1 MNDTQQNQPQPYVD
15 PRAQYAP
22 AFGQQPQPVQSQTF
36 QPQPIYQ
43 PVYQPVTVPVYAP
56 AFALKV
62 DRHPQRKQAAKAINR
77 VGAVSFM
84 QTVLSFLLATP
95 LVFLSMAIGVNVYAD
110 SMAFQLVNAV
120 SVPLCTALPF
130 FVYLRVGKK
139 DVTEYLKFE
148 RVGFG
153 LGLLFVLGGLGISLL
168 ANYPAFFI
176 QDLLANFGYEPGD
189 SASIAP
195 AVTSIPLLVTEF
207 LTTAVLVPV
216 MEEFAFRGVLLSS
229 LKRFGPGL
237 SITVSALIFA
247 LAHLD
252 ISGVV
257 FAFIA
262 GFVFGAI
269 YYYTENLWLSI
280 FIHALNNALA
290 VLSNS
295 LPDLLQLDE
304 ITVGI
309 LFVTLPMVLGLL
321 AAVILVVRLGAG
333 RVTLRNQR
341 KAAEIPISAGDAF
354 VALLRAP
361 MIWVLFVMMLAYTV
375 SRFF

>member
-1 MNDTQQNQPQPYVD
+1 MNDYQQNQPQ
-15 PRAQYAP
+15 QYAAPPVQVQP
-22 AFGQQPQPVQSQTF
+22 AFYQQP
-36 QPQPIYQ
+36 Q

-62 DRHPQRKQAAKAINR
+62 DRHPQRTQAAKAINR
-77 VGAVSFM
+77 LGAVSFM

-95 LVFLSMAIGVNVYAD
+95 LVFLSMAIGVNIYAD
-110 SMAFQLVNAV
+110 SMAFQLLNAV

-130 FVYLRVGKK
+130 FVYLKLGKK
-139 DVTEYLKFE
+139 DVSEYLKFE

-153 LGLLFVLGGLGISLL
+153 VGLLIVLGGLGISLL

-176 QDLLANFGYEPGD
+176 QDFLGRFGYEPGD
-189 SASIAP
+189 SASVAP
-195 AVTSIPLLVTEF
+195 AVTSVSLLVTEF

-237 SITVSALIFA
+237 SICVSAYIFA

-252 ISGVV
+252 LSGVV

-262 GFVFGAI
+262 GLVFGAI

-280 FIHALNNALA
+280 FIHALNNGLA

-304 ITVGI
+304 ITAGI
-309 LFVTLPMVLGLL
+309 LLVTVPMAIGLL
-321 AAVILVVRLGAG
+321 AFAILAVLLATKRI
-333 RVTLRNQR
+333 TLRNQR
-341 KAAEIPISAGDAF
+341 KPAAIPISAEDSF

-361 MIWVLFVMMLAYTV
+361 MVWVLFVMMLAYTV